1 MPEPAREEQGGGK
14 LALTADLLGH
24 LADRSARSDT
34 NTCDTG
40 TGGLAGDF
48 AELQHSGYLRMAVPE
63 MFGGLGLSLPEVAR
77 QQRRLAYRAPAA
89 ALAANLHLC
98 WTGLAA
104 ERYRAGDESLG
115 WLLAEAAAGEVF
127 AAGYGQPG
135 NDLVLTQLAT
145 RAEPAVGGGYRCYG
159 LQALTCPPLAW
170 TRLGV
175 HALDS
180 TDPAQLKIVHAFLS
194 RDTLSRDM
202 LSRDTPGY
210 RIRDHQPEVSSTALA
225 WGSEVLLEGVTAE
238 PERIARVLPA
248 SASRD
253 PFLAS
258 SFAWT
263 LSLSASICCAIGQRT
278 LNLVIETAREDT
290 RGKPARQPGS
300 QRPVTNW
307 TLTEAALELGAIE
320 TQIDR
325 ITADWIAGV
334 DHGGKWIPKLF
345 AIKHNAEAAA
355 RRILDLAR
363 QTTGREGS

>member
-1 MPEPAREEQGGGK
+1 MPEPARGEQGGGK
-14 LALTADLLGH
+14 LALTVDLLGR
-24 LADRSARSDT
+24 LADRTAGSDT
-34 NTCDTG
+34 D

-48 AELQHSGYLRMAVPE
+48 AELQRSGYLRMAVPE

-89 ALAANLHLC
+89 ALAANLHIC

-104 ERYRAGDESLG
+104 DRYRAGDESLG

-135 NDLVLTQLAT
+135 NDLVLAQLAT
-145 RAEPAVGGGYRCYG
+145 RAEPAAGGGYRCYG
-159 LQALTCPPLAW
+159 PQALSCPPLAW

-194 RDTLSRDM
+194 RDTLSRDA
-202 LSRDTPGY
+202 PGY
-210 RIRDHQPEVSSTALA
+210 RVRDHQPEVSSTALA
-225 WGSEVLLEGVTAE
+225 WGSEVLLEGVAAE

-253 PFLAS
+253 PFLTS

-278 LNLVIETAREDT
+278 LDLVIETAREDA
-290 RGKPARQPGS
+290 RGKPAGQPVSHRQA
-300 QRPVTNW
+300 TNW

-320 TQIDR
+320 TQVNR

-334 DHGGKWIPKLF
+334 DYGGKWIPKLF
-345 AIKHNAEAAA
+345 AMKHNAEAAA
-355 RRILDLAR
+355 RRILDLAG
-363 QTTGREGS
+363 QTTGRDGS